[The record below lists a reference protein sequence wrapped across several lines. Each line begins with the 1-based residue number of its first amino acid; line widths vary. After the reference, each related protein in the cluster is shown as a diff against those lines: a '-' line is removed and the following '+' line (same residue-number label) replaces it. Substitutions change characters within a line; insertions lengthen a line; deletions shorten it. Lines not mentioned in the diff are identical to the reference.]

1 MGRERGWGLLE
12 MLLGVTAGGMLVAF
26 ALTLYMSSARK
37 QAIDEAQRD
46 IGKLVENL
54 ESGVGRIQSYHGLTA
69 ENTVGR
75 GLVPLE
81 LLDGNTPRTRWG
93 SLELGSA
100 GPLHDGLRIELA
112 GIPAD
117 VCAELVPAL
126 APLATE
132 IRVGQQVVGRHY
144 EVVVENI
151 GACEEG
157 GPLVL
162 ERFVLGVGMKAV
174 WETW

>member
-1 MGRERGWGLLE
+1 

-93 SLELGSA
+93 DIDLGSA
-100 GPLHDGLRIELA
+100 GPGHGGLRMTLRTVPGDVCPELA
-112 GIPAD
+112 A
-117 VCAELVPAL
+117 AL

-132 IRVGQQVVGRHY
+132 IRVGNAVLVRNFQTFP
-144 EVVVENI
+144 ENM
-151 GACEEG
+151 GACNDG
-157 GPLVL
+157 GDLVL
-162 ERFVLGVGMKAV
+162 ERYITGVGMRAQ